1 MLNMVD
7 WRSSLLLLIFFV
19 YGGLGDVQFQWKF
32 HPTVNP
38 VVKDGKRSGESMS
51 TPSTI
56 LVPPKRPP
64 TGTAFPISANSD
76 CEDNP
81 SVNCSLYNTDII
93 CDSQGIYYLWARKNC
108 RLHCGFCQKSCKD
121 DPNANCALYNAT
133 ALCDPNGIYYG
144 WARRNCT
151 AYCGLCQGTTTSL
164 QPTVITSSQPSY
176 PSEVCKDTLNCRVYH
191 AAMICVTN
199 GIYYPWSLK
208 HCPAYCGYCQA
219 PTRIVPC
226 SDKLTNCDEYPPDLC
241 TNELYRLWREDNCRK
256 FCGICS
262 GIDTVTD
269 YSSVVG

>member
-38 VVKDGKRSGESMS
+38 VVKDGKRSGESMA

-64 TGTAFPISANSD
+64 TGTAFPISANS
-76 CEDNP
+76 E
-81 SVNCSLYNTDII
+81 
-93 CDSQGIYYLWARKNC
+93 
-108 RLHCGFCQKSCKD
+108 SCKD

-262 GIDTVTD
+262 GIDTVID

>member
-7 WRSSLLLLIFFV
+7 WRSFLLILISFV
-19 YGGLGDVQFQWKF
+19 YGGLGDVQFPWKF

-38 VVKDGKRSGESMS
+38 VVKDGKRSGESML
-51 TPSTI
+51 TPSTT

-76 CEDNP
+76 CEDTP
-81 SVNCSLYNTDII
+81 SANCPLYNTAIV

-108 RLHCGFCQKSCKD
+108 RLHCGFCQ
-121 DPNANCALYNAT
+121 T
-133 ALCDPNGIYYG
+133 
-144 WARRNCT
+144 
-151 AYCGLCQGTTTSL
+151 
-164 QPTVITSSQPSY
+164 
-176 PSEVCKDTLNCRVYH
+176 CKDTLNCRVYN
-191 AAMICVTN
+191 ASMICITN

-226 SDKLTNCDEYPPDLC
+226 SDRLPNCNEYPPDLC
-241 TNELYRLWREDNCRK
+241 TNESYRLWREDNCRK

-262 GIDTVTD
+262 GIDSVID
-269 YSSVVG
+269 YSSMVG